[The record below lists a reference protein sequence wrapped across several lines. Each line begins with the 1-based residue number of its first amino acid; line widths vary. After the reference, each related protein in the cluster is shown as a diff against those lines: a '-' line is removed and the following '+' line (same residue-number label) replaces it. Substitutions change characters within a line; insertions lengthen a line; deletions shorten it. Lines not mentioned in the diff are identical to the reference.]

1 MPGKKKAAKAALP
14 LKKRDSLQPQPLTE
28 TMTSGCLQQM
38 ATDTLSVSQLH
49 LSAGF
54 QFQEALGA
62 ETGSELGAREVN
74 AKQDVASISSC
85 STDPRSIHTLKF
97 PEFCKNKLTSTY
109 LPSLSQELCQPAQ
122 HSQGQ
127 KAAPGLPG
135 GRAQWRISQ
144 FADTAEAGSQASIN
158 APIALVPRFRNNSD
172 TVYTI
177 QTVWYMKNYKEFINI
192 RGANS

>member
-1 MPGKKKAAKAALP
+1 MAA
-14 LKKRDSLQPQPLTE
+14 
-28 TMTSGCLQQM
+28 
-38 ATDTLSVSQLH
+38 DTLHVSQLH

-54 QFQEALGA
+54 QFREAPGA
-62 ETGSELGAREVN
+62 EIGLELGAREVS
-74 AKQDVASISSC
+74 AKRDDASISSC
-85 STDPRSIHTLKF
+85 STAPRSIHTLKF

-109 LPSLSQELCQPAQ
+109 LPPLSQELCQPVQ

-135 GRAQWRISQ
+135 GRARWRISQ
-144 FADTAEAGSQASIN
+144 FADTAEAGSQAYIN
-158 APIALVPRFRNNSD
+158 APITLVPRYRSNSD

-177 QTVWYMKNYKEFINI
+177 QIVCYMKNYEEFINA